1 MRAGCDQFDRAQDFV
16 QSLSI
21 QKRLRKHRGCVNT
34 ISFNADGRLLLSG
47 ADDRTVVLWNWVEA
61 VPTLSFHT
69 GHCNNVLH
77 AQFMPFSDDRSVVTC
92 AADGEVC
99 ILDVLLAMTNS
110 MIR

>member
-1 MRAGCDQFDRAQDFV
+1 V
-16 QSLSI
+16 QSLRI

-99 ILDVLLAMTNS
+99 ILDVLLATTNS